1 MDLLSHQRNEGEWLQ
16 KRASGYGLA
25 PDTGKPGWCWGG
37 AQARAGTPCPHNK
50 SVLWSNVLN
59 SFWIAFCTFKALHA
73 QFIHFITFRKTV
85 FGEVGRSSKLNK
97 REEPNPA
104 FLGRVSSPI
113 YVSSISV
120 WKRRGKTKLQG
131 CKNPIRLTMMRE
143 TCEKWE
149 PFSCGIIPPGK
160 LWKPRCRRFLLDKAL
175 EELQSSAPAG
185 WGAGVLFFSRK
196 KLLPKM
202 CVRGLKAFWCSFTSD
217 VCVWTAR
224 LESRKVQKSF

>member
-1 MDLLSHQRNEGEWLQ
+1 M
-16 KRASGYGLA
+16 
-25 PDTGKPGWCWGG
+25 
-37 AQARAGTPCPHNK
+37 
-50 SVLWSNVLN
+50 
-59 SFWIAFCTFKALHA
+59 
-73 QFIHFITFRKTV
+73 
-85 FGEVGRSSKLNK
+85 GRSSKLNK

-131 CKNPIRLTMMRE
+131 CKNLIRLTMMRE

-149 PFSCGIIPPGK
+149 PFSRGIIPPGK